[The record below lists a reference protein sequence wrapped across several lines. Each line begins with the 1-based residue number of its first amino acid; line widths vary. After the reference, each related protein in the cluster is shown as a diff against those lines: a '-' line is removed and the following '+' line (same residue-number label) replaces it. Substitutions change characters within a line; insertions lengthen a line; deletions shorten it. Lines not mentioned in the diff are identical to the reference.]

1 MKLVYKAFFF
11 DIIYLPTYGTECFHS
26 DMAFSTFPE
35 LISQA
40 ILVLDGHSEL
50 PNSKFQD
57 QNLDQNLEL
66 FISENSQFFACYLC
80 SYKL

>member
-1 MKLVYKAFFF
+1 
-11 DIIYLPTYGTECFHS
+11 
-26 DMAFSTFPE
+26 MAFSTFPE

-57 QNLDQNLEL
+57 QNLEL
-66 FISENSQFFACYLC
+66 FISENSQFFACYLYN
-80 SYKL
+80 YKL

>member
-57 QNLDQNLEL
+57 QNLEL
-66 FISENSQFFACYLC
+66 FISENSSFFIIIVTNNN
-80 SYKL
+80 

>member
-1 MKLVYKAFFF
+1 
-11 DIIYLPTYGTECFHS
+11 
-26 DMAFSTFPE
+26 MAFSTFPE

-57 QNLDQNLEL
+57 QNLEL
-66 FISENSQFFACYLC
+66 FISENSSFFIIIVTNNN
-80 SYKL
+80 

>member
-1 MKLVYKAFFF
+1 MKFVYKAFFF
-11 DIIYLPTYGTECFHS
+11 DIIYLTTYGTECFHS

-50 PNSKFQD
+50 PNSQFQD
-57 QNLDQNLEL
+57 KKDQNLEL
-66 FISENSQFFACYLC
+66 FISKN
-80 SYKL
+80 